1 MSSTMI
7 QKSQFKWI
15 VLGFCNSGHIYYK
28 LLLIMYVC
36 MLYDK
41 GRLRTYT
48 LLYYDVVWEDQRQNS
63 TVSAIKCQVYCMENT
78 AVWSTNIVQFC

>member
-1 MSSTMI
+1 
-7 QKSQFKWI
+7 
-15 VLGFCNSGHIYYK
+15 
-28 LLLIMYVC
+28 MYVC

-41 GRLRTYT
+41 GRLHTYT

-63 TVSAIKCQVYCMENT
+63 TVSAIKYQVCCIENK